1 MAQNIESHIP
11 KSRRDSWTIE
21 EKRSNGRKAAA
32 WLKHLS
38 QILEFATRA
47 FGSGANHAMV
57 WKWQRNISRLREQ
70 IEQDLSILLKDE
82 QRFARFA
89 GEQDGK
95 DF

>member
-1 MAQNIESHIP
+1 
-11 KSRRDSWTIE
+11 
-21 EKRSNGRKAAA
+21 
-32 WLKHLS
+32 
-38 QILEFATRA
+38 
-47 FGSGANHAMV
+47 MV